1 MPGSSLGWG
10 PWPLLPPLNGAE
22 TEGHLPPHP
31 TLQPHPNPALRGE
44 PSPLPEG
51 RVPGETVSSCK
62 GNVPKLE

>member
-1 MPGSSLGWG
+1 MPGSSWDGG
-10 PWPLLPPLNGAE
+10 P
-22 TEGHLPPHP
+22 GHSCPHLTVQKLRAICPPHP
-31 TLQPHPNPALRGE
+31 TLQPHPTPALRGE